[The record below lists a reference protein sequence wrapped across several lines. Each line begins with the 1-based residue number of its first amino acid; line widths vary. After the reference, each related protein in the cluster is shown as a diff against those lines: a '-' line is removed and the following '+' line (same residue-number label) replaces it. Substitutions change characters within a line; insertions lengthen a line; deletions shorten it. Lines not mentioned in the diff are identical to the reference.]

1 MKKCISLLLSLFFLF
16 SVALAESVLTLT
28 DEDLYL
34 DPEEQIERNLHV
46 GSFSFRG
53 PEGWTENELADT
65 LQLIN
70 EESTRFLTAF
80 TIDYAALDVDL
91 SDDAI
96 RNAAYDSMA
105 EKYQCTASADAG
117 TARYC
122 VGSVDGRGTIFF
134 LSGSQGEMVIMML
147 TSLTDDIPALSELS
161 PYAKTLLHD

>member
-16 SVALAESVLTLT
+16 SVALAESALTLT

-80 TIDYAALDVDL
+80 SVDYAALELDL
-91 SDDAI
+91 SNDEI
-96 RNAAYDSMA
+96 RAAAYDSMA

-117 TARYC
+117 DARYC
-122 VGSVDGRGTIFF
+122 VGTVDGRGTVFY
-134 LSGSQGEMVIMML
+134 LLGVQGEMIVLML
-147 TSLTDDIPALSELS
+147 TSLTDDIPEVSELS